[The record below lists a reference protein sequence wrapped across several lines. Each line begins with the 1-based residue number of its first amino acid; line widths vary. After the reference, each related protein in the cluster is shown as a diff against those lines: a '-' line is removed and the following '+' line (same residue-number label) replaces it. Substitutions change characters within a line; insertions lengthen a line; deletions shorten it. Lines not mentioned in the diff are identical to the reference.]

1 MKESIC
7 QGQETIRPKIRIVER
22 EAKLVRLWDWEIA
35 RLVGEAS
42 IVMPIITVY
51 EGVTEEDA
59 SFLVKLQEGL
69 YVTKNELLLLK
80 YFAKI

>member
-1 MKESIC
+1 
-7 QGQETIRPKIRIVER
+7 
-22 EAKLVRLWDWEIA
+22 
-35 RLVGEAS
+35 
-42 IVMPIITVY
+42 MPIITVY

-69 YVTKNELLLLK
+69 HVTKNELLLLK

>member
-22 EAKLVRLWDWEIA
+22 EAKLVRLWDWETA
-35 RLVGEAS
+35 RLVGEVS

-69 YVTKNELLLLK
+69 PRH
-80 YFAKI
+80 